1 MFESDNSRAVLST
14 GLIRTG
20 AAANEFARAADEA
33 AASRTSTGT
42 MWLMVCHKPISR
54 QP

>member
-1 MFESDNSRAVLST
+1 MFESDNSRAVLTT

-20 AAANEFARAADEA
+20 AAANEA
-33 AASRTSTGT
+33 AASRASTGSR
-42 MWLMVCHKPISR
+42 WLAVCHKPLSR